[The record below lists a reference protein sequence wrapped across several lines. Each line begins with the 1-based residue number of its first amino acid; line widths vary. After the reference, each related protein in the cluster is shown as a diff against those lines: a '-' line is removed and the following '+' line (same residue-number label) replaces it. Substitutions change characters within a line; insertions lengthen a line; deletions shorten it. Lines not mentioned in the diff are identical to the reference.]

1 MNIFIFEDISKV
13 SGVYHSEGGLVI
25 IANDI
30 NHAKEVIMDDHWIRI
45 TDKEWEAVESFD
57 LKDNVEPKYWV
68 MPNAGCC

>member
-13 SGVYHSEGGLVI
+13 SGAYHSEGGLVI

-45 TDKEWEAVESFD
+45 INKEWED
-57 LKDNVEPKYWV
+57 VEPKYWV